1 MANNRGYFMK
11 DVLET
16 AVIDK
21 MVNASP
27 AEFAELISTIFNCQ
41 CEPSLSLN
49 HPLEFNVLFV
59 DNCDELQPYI
69 DRD

>member
-41 CEPSLSLN
+41 CEPSRDN
-49 HPLEFNVLFV
+49 AIEFNVLFV